1 MAFIDMVEWQPTDSE
16 VYAWKFPHNN
26 LSTFT
31 QLIVRESQE
40 AVFFSKGQILG
51 KFGPGKHT
59 LTTENLPLLR
69 SLYGIPFGSKN
80 PFTAEVWFVNKLMPL
95 TIDWKT
101 TPMRFMDPDYGQMIP
116 LIATGRYGLKVN
128 DAERF
133 LVKLVGTMREFT
145 KDQLT
150 DHFLGPLIAKTNS
163 SIISY
168 MNTNRIGITQ
178 IAGYLDALSK
188 FIELPLREFWED
200 YGFDLTGFFITSVD
214 LDTSTVEGQKISEAF
229 AERSA
234 QNIAGYTWQQKQ
246 SFGVAGEALSSGGN
260 IGILGAAMMTG
271 MMGQN
276 TGMGQAMMSPPQSYP
291 QQNAPTQ
298 GYGMNGFGMNGMQ
311 GANTAPY
318 GNARKEVFC
327 SNCSKKYPITSK
339 FCPHC
344 GDAYNPCPMCGSDNA
359 SGARRCVTCGA
370 SLNPMSGQGG
380 TEYAGTSCPR
390 CKHVLEAGVKF
401 CPNCG
406 EKIF

>member
-16 VYAWKFPHNN
+16 VYAWKFPHDN

-31 QLIVRESQE
+31 QLVVRESQE

-69 SLYGIPFGSKN
+69 SLYGIPFGKKN
-80 PFTAEVWFVNKLMPL
+80 PFTAEVWFVNKVMPL

-116 LIATGRYGLKVN
+116 LTATGRYGLKVQ

-145 KDQLT
+145 RGQLT

-168 MNTNRIGITQ
+168 MTANRVGITQ
-178 IAGYLDALSK
+178 VAGYLDALSK
-188 FIELPLREFWED
+188 FIELPLKEFWED
-200 YGFDLTGFFITSVD
+200 YGFNLTGFFITSVD
-214 LDTSTVEGQKISEAF
+214 LDTSTPDGKKISEAL
-229 AERSA
+229 ADRSA

-246 SFGVAGEALSSGGN
+246 GFGVAGNALSRDGN
-260 IGILGAAMMTG
+260 IGVLGVAMMTG
-271 MMGQN
+271 MIGGG
-276 TGMGQAMMSPPQSYP
+276 GMGQAMMQPPQS
-291 QQNAPTQ
+291 Q
-298 GYGMNGFGMNGMQ
+298 GMMGAYSMQGFGMSQMQ
-311 GANTAPY
+311 NMQSSSP
-318 GNARKEVFC
+318 NSMRKEVFC
-327 SNCSKKYPITSK
+327 SNCSKKYPVTSK

-344 GDAYNPCPMCGSDNA
+344 GDQYNPCPMCGSDNA
-359 SGARRCVTCGA
+359 TDAKRCVTCGA
-370 SLNPMSGQGG
+370 SLAGMLGNGSVGQSGNI
-380 TEYAGTSCPR
+380 CPR
-390 CKHVLEAGVKF
+390 CKNEVALGVKF

-406 EKIF
+406 NKIE